1 MIKKSASKTMDA
13 LANPSGN
20 PEAQPVAKDKPGR
33 HKKKAAASSNAAKA
47 KTAPWLS
54 KEKRRRLLNKLL
66 GEFLVLHKEAMESV
80 KAEVVDPIK
89 RVEALTRLSQALDR
103 TLNAL
108 VKATPQISHL
118 TIAQDV
124 LKHQVAFVESNFPQ
138 HAAALLTILEP
149 FGEELIKIFK
159 EQS

>member
-1 MIKKSASKTMDA
+1 MIKKSVSTTMDTKVK
-13 LANPSGN
+13 L
-20 PEAQPVAKDKPGR
+20 DKQLNTKR
-33 HKKKAAASSNAAKA
+33 STKRSSAAA
-47 KTAPWLS
+47 WLS
-54 KEKRRRLLNKLL
+54 KQKRKVLLDKLL

-80 KAEVVDPIK
+80 KNEITDPIK

-108 VKATPQISHL
+108 IKATPQTANL

-124 LKHQVAFVESNFPQ
+124 LKHQVAFVEANFPQ

-149 FGEELIKIFK
+149 FGAELIKIF
-159 EQS
+159 EE

>member
-1 MIKKSASKTMDA
+1 MIKKTAPITTDTKLKSEKRPAIKKT
-13 LANPSGN
+13 
-20 PEAQPVAKDKPGR
+20 
-33 HKKKAAASSNAAKA
+33 KKRSSAAA
-47 KTAPWLS
+47 WLS
-54 KEKRRRLLNKLL
+54 KEKRKVLLDKLL

-80 KAEVVDPIK
+80 KNEITDPIK

-108 VKATPQISHL
+108 IKATPQTANL

-124 LKHQVAFVESNFPQ
+124 LKHQVEFVEKNFPQ

-149 FGEELIKIFK
+149 FGAELISIFD
-159 EQS
+159 E